1 MADSN
6 HVADLIHDSGV
17 VLHVTQKL
25 VEYEALSYCWGESE
39 YIRLVT
45 INEVPYPITLNL
57 YQALQHLRHETK
69 AQSLWVDAMC
79 INQHET
85 GERSLQVSNMVRIY
99 SKAARV
105 VVWLGDAGPA
115 ADLAIPLLL
124 RRCPP
129 DDIID
134 VLSRLEDD
142 GHRLAKADFLASYLR
157 ALQHL
162 CMPHLHDF
170 SRGLQDLLERP
181 WYRRAWILQE
191 IWAAQDVLVRC
202 GPHALR
208 FCHLL
213 EAGILLH
220 QARAGAIG
228 RRIMV
233 TSSQHLLLAVPTD
246 LATLDG
252 SEPRS
257 QSDPHG
263 SSDLSWLMGLLGQA
277 RAFIDMQRDI
287 RELSRQSRPLLFREN
302 RSRLSEEVRLE
313 QHDLKAGKG
322 WAKTGLISELL
333 RRSSACNCTDP
344 RDHIYAVLAMADPP
358 VLRTDR
364 TPTSFMCMTVDYS
377 KSVAEV
383 FMETTRYLM
392 WLYGVGNILSGRGT
406 VYGGSCDG
414 DSLPSWCV
422 DWSRSV
428 GELFIDSWEPE
439 QSTQD
444 HNRHTFATGSRTLRL
459 KGVRVGNV
467 KLGSAHLVDHTG
479 EVEEGDLLV
488 LSQGLSW
495 FNVPNNPA
503 RERTLILRRIRLG
516 AAFAF
521 VGMSPVDHL
530 ESSAAGW
537 LRARGAPHLFQPWEV
552 FDIV

>member
-1 MADSN
+1 MLYTPIKKWQTRLVTLQPGKYGSPLTADLDL
-6 HVADLIHDSGV
+6 ADLIHDSGV
-17 VLHVTQKL
+17 VLHVRQEL
-25 VEYEALSYCWGESE
+25 GAYEALSYCWGESA

-45 INEVPYPITLNL
+45 INGVPYPITLNL
-57 YQALQHLRHETK
+57 YQALQHLRHETE
-69 AQSLWVDAMC
+69 AQYLWVDAMC
-79 INQHET
+79 INQHDT
-85 GERSLQVSNMVRIY
+85 KERSLQVGNMVRIY

-105 VVWLGDAGPA
+105 VVWLGDTGPA
-115 ADLAIPLLL
+115 ADLAIPLLI
-124 RRCPP
+124 RRSPP
-129 DDIID
+129 DDTID
-134 VLSRLEDD
+134 VLFRLEDD
-142 GHRLAKADFLASYLR
+142 GHRLAKADFLASYVR
-157 ALQHL
+157 ALQQA
-162 CMPHLHDF
+162 CTPHLHAF

-202 GPHALR
+202 GPHALQ
-208 FCHLL
+208 FCLLL

-220 QARAGAIG
+220 QARAGDTG
-228 RRIMV
+228 RRAMG
-233 TSSQHLLLAVPTD
+233 TSSHHLLLAVPTD

-333 RRSSACNCTDP
+333 RRSSECNCTDP

-364 TPTSFMCMTVDYS
+364 TPTSFMCMTVDYD

-383 FMETTRYLM
+383 IMETTRYLM
-392 WLYGVGNILSGRGT
+392 WLYGVGNILSGRG
-406 VYGGSCDG
+406 Y
-414 DSLPSWCV
+414 
-422 DWSRSV
+422 
-428 GELFIDSWEPE
+428 I
-439 QSTQD
+439 QSAQD

-459 KGVRVGNV
+459 KGVRVGTV
-467 KLGSAHLVDHTG
+467 KLGSAHLADHIG

-503 RERTLILRRIRLG
+503 QERTLILRRIRPG

-521 VGMSPVDHL
+521 VGMSPVDLL